1 MIRQGGSSW
10 PEIGARRTPA
20 FPGSSYHADAL
31 YGHLGTPARFPM
43 PLRLGMVGSAA
54 STRTI
59 RAEGLDRACAHSGVI
74 LELVRI
80 LAVAEVRLR

>member
-59 RAEGLDRACAHSGVI
+59 RAEGLDRACAPN
-74 LELVRI
+74 
-80 LAVAEVRLR
+80 AEGR